1 MKKALKIILRIAG
14 IIILVLL
21 LAAIIIPS
29 LFKKQIKEKVVDM
42 ANEKV
47 NAELAIGDFGI
58 TLFRNFPNL
67 TFMLKDVSV
76 TGIDKFKDDTLAGLK
91 SFNLVFDISS
101 LLSKSGYRIRAIEI
115 DRPVANAV
123 ILEDGT
129 ANYDIM
135 PPGEV
140 PQEEISEEK
149 SGEEKESKLALRL
162 NKFEIKD
169 AHISYTDLSSG
180 MEACIN
186 DLDLLLRGNMSAS
199 NTDLLLEVD
208 IAALDFILDGIKMV
222 NEAELHAG
230 FDVAADLEN
239 KKFILGENNILMN
252 ALELIFSGS
261 LEKDG
266 EDIIT
271 DIKIGTGNTEFK
283 SVLSMV
289 PAIYMK
295 GFEGLDAG
303 GSFNIEGLVNGR
315 YSVADSLLPYVNLT
329 LNVNNGSLKYPDL
342 PGSINNINIKT
353 RVDVD
358 GTEPDRT
365 VLNLE
370 QFHFELEGNPFDL
383 KMRVSTPV
391 SDPEVKVDFKGK
403 IDFEALADA
412 VPVDMNELKGI
423 FDIALGLEG
432 RMSMIENQNYDS
444 FKASGSMNLTGF
456 KMVMEDL
463 PPIGI
468 EVADFIFTPRYAALE
483 RFRMDLAGNI
493 INLSGRIENY
503 LPFVFKD
510 ETVKGTL
517 DLYSE
522 YIDLDTIISYLPAD
536 TVKVKEDTIALTTI
550 HLPENIDFEFVSVI
564 DRFKFNPLQA
574 TDIRGNI
581 LLKEGVLIIRE
592 TGLQSLGGK
601 VVVNA
606 QYDSRDTINPSLDA
620 DLTISGIGIRE
631 SFNTFNTVRMLASV
645 AEGMDGSVS
654 MNFNFS
660 SLIGKGMM
668 PVVESINGGGRM
680 RSEEVQLV
688 SSPIYE
694 AFTSV
699 LQIGESYSNTFKDL
713 DANFEVKDGR
723 VYLKPFDTSLG
734 DLQVNISGDHGIDQ
748 TINYLLKLEIPAT
761 KLPPGMTAV
770 LTGMAA
776 RAALMGIEY
785 YQPEVIR
792 MNVHIDGTIKDP
804 KVKPALGQSDGS
816 TITETIKEAA
826 KDIVEEKV
834 TEVKDQVSD
843 EAREQ
848 ADKILA
854 EAQEKADMIKEEAA
868 KAAQKVR
875 DEGEKSAQKLID
887 EAADK
892 GTIARMA
899 AERAAKKLRE
909 EADENAAKLEEE
921 AQKQADKIM
930 EEARVR
936 ADSLINK

>member
-1 MKKALKIILRIAG
+1 M
-14 IIILVLL
+14 LL